1 MTTTDQNTSDR
12 LKAVEQNLYD
22 VGPRDSGGREGPGH
36 YIAISGNTA
45 AGKTTL
51 IETLAGSLRAAGAD
65 AVGVS
70 ERVFHHRYLK
80 LMFSASAD
88 FAFPIQLSFM
98 LERHLLLL
106 DNLVRRGRTMVME
119 RSHLDDAMFVR
130 EHVASGA
137 ITAAQQRAYTEV
149 SGELN
154 ARIPNPDLIVLMN
167 PEPELSLERLA
178 RAEAEGS
185 RPREFPSDA
194 AKKAWVH
201 RWYDLY
207 QELHD
212 DYRRRAVDG
221 DLRGTELLELDAA
234 SSPEEK
240 IATVTARARSL
251 VVG

>member
-1 MTTTDQNTSDR
+1 MTTVDQDTADR
-12 LKAVEQNLYD
+12 LKAVAQNLYD
-22 VGPRDSGGREGPGH
+22 VAPYDSGQTNGAGR

-51 IETLAGSLRAAGAD
+51 IDTVAESLREDGTD

-130 EHVASGA
+130 EHVGTGN
-137 ITAAQQRAYTEV
+137 ITAAQERAYAEV
-149 SGELN
+149 SRELN
-154 ARIPNPDLIVLMN
+154 SRIPLPDLLVLMN

-178 RAEAEGS
+178 RAEAEGR
-185 RPREFPSDA
+185 RPAEFPSES
-194 AKKAWVH
+194 AKIAWVH

-207 QELHD
+207 RTLHD

-221 DLRGTELLELDAA
+221 DLRGTVLLELDAA
-234 SSPEEK
+234 APPEEK
-240 IATVTARARSL
+240 IAAVVARARSL